1 MYVFHQECHM
11 NAGVSKPMNM
21 WRMKMLAI
29 GGFQKPPLI
38 MDMCFSA
45 AFIELRMYIFS
56 IK

>member
-1 MYVFHQECHM
+1 M

-21 WRMKMLAI
+21 WANENVGYRR
-29 GGFQKPPLI
+29 FPETPLI

-45 AFIELRMYIFS
+45 AFIELRMYVFS